1 MKKNLLLVL
10 LSFVLIHAHAQ
21 SGNAVVFAENGE
33 MFYLLLNGVKVNSA
47 ASANVKATSL
57 TNEFYQ
63 ARIDF
68 EDPSLPDFSNGNFAI
83 HPGFEVTYMIKKNKK
98 GEYVL
103 RWQGESQMSV
113 LVEEASDEPSNDVRR
128 VANAD
133 DQPTPSGNA
142 QNSSNNS
149 GNGNLQVGMN
159 IGASGN
165 GSSTATSPGT
175 QGAGIQMGVNT
186 GGDEGNVQFNLNIQ
200 VNDGQGA
207 QSGQGTDDLD
217 SDAPSNV
224 SMNMQVDGVNMG
236 VQMNVNDM
244 QGTSNVQQS
253 TTVTGSSQVQ
263 VNHQSSSN
271 TTSNT
276 RPQEVTYTG
285 RCASSMDQ
293 TSFNNAKNSINSK
306 SFEDSKLT
314 LAKQVTKSN
323 CMTAAQIKEVMGLFS
338 FEETK
343 LDFAKYAYDY
353 CYNQGNYYEVND
365 GFGFESTI
373 EELNQYLEGK

>member
-1 MKKNLLLVL
+1 V
-10 LSFVLIHAHAQ
+10 
-21 SGNAVVFAENGE
+21 
-33 MFYLLLNGVKVNSA
+33 
-47 ASANVKATSL
+47 
-57 TNEFYQ
+57 
-63 ARIDF
+63 
-68 EDPSLPDFSNGNFAI
+68 
-83 HPGFEVTYMIKKNKK
+83 
-98 GEYVL
+98 
-103 RWQGESQMSV
+103 
-113 LVEEASDEPSNDVRR
+113 
-128 VANAD
+128 
-133 DQPTPSGNA
+133 
-142 QNSSNNS
+142 
-149 GNGNLQVGMN
+149 
-159 IGASGN
+159 
-165 GSSTATSPGT
+165 
-175 QGAGIQMGVNT
+175 
-186 GGDEGNVQFNLNIQ
+186 DEGNVQFNLNIQ

-207 QSGQGTDDLD
+207 QSGQSTDDLD

-263 VNHQSSSN
+263 VNNQSSSN

-323 CMTAAQIKEVMGLFS
+323 CMTAIQIKEVMGLFS

-343 LDFAKYAYDY
+343 LEFAKYAYDY
-353 CYNQGNYYEVND
+353 CYNQGDYYQVND